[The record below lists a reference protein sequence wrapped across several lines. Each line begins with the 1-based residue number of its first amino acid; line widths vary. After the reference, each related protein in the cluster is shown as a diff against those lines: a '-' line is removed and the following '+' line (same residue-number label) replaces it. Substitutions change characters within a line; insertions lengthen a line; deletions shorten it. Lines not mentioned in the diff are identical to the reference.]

1 MCNSQLIQKCVFFRN
16 SSDIFHVLLSPENV
30 EYLHYKLKYDI
41 PIFFHVSLSQLEHM
55 PNVPLDLIEA
65 FVEVKDQ
72 WFLSVNFSLIPIL
85 FKQNDLQILTGFLQE
100 MNVHSMFL
108 FF

>member
-1 MCNSQLIQKCVFFRN
+1 
-16 SSDIFHVLLSPENV
+16 
-30 EYLHYKLKYDI
+30 
-41 PIFFHVSLSQLEHM
+41 M

-100 MNVHSMFL
+100 MNVCSMFL